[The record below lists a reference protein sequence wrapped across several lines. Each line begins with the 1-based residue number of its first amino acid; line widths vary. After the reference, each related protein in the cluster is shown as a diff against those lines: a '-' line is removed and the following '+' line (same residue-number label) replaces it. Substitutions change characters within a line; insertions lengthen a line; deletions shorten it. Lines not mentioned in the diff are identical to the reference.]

1 MTSILNPDNR
11 LFTLARLG
19 RRPPSALAAIAV
31 VFIML
36 ALVLI
41 PGQMLARFVVLLFPS
56 GIQSV
61 TDPISEIIGFL
72 SIYLGLWVCL
82 RFWSKRPFWSLGFEQ
97 QCVLQRVLR
106 GGFIAGL
113 MVVAMVALAMIP
125 GASVAPG
132 ELRTKGLAAVG
143 SGLLTLLATSVQ
155 SSAEEALFRGWLLS
169 VIGSR
174 YGPWIGVMVSSLVFA
189 MAHALNG
196 PTLLGW
202 LNLFLFGIFAAFY
215 ALSEG
220 GLWGICV
227 WHAVWNW
234 AMGDLLGFATDGVP
248 HTGLLISIRAT
259 GPDIVTGGAFGLE
272 GGVAVTAVFLIA
284 IGIIVMRTR
293 RSGEGRLTSTD

>member
-1 MTSILNPDNR
+1 MTSTLNPDNR

-19 RRPPSALAAIAV
+19 RRQPSALAAIAV
-31 VFIML
+31 VFVML

-61 TDPISEIIGFL
+61 TDPLSEIIGFL

-82 RFWSKRPFWSLGFEQ
+82 RFWSKRPFWSLGFEP

-113 MVVAMVALAMIP
+113 MVVAMAALAMLP

-202 LNLFLFGIFAAFY
+202 LNLFLFGIMAAVW
-215 ALSEG
+215 ALAEG
-220 GLWGICV
+220 GLWGASA
-227 WHAVWNW
+227 WHAGWNW
-234 AMGDLLGFATDGVP
+234 MLGSLLGMAVDRSSRS
-248 HTGLLISIRAT
+248 GLLISVRAT
-259 GPDIVTGGAFGLE
+259 GPGFITGGAFGPD
-272 GGVAVTAVFLIA
+272 GGIAATAVLL
-284 IGIIVMRTR
+284 IGIGILAIRT
-293 RSGEGRLTSTD
+293 GRFR